1 MPKYRCWTQ
10 GAVECYSRGCVC
22 EGCET
27 FELIGKKCQMKKAV
41 IQLVASCGKPSD
53 DWEIPND
60 FNKIIDDVK
69 SKLSPVSS
77 ISVLQKQLPDKYLP
91 NSANL
96 TNLPNSKK
104 KGMKFMFD
112 EDLNLRYGNSLV
124 PMINAIKQGYESYED
139 LAKYTGK
146 DSHLLSVNF
155 SDFHKYLVKHNFVK
169 ENSDKTKKQAVIDF
183 IQSRLIDKEYT
194 EEVKLLR
201 SNAAKQDERKAA
213 TQGDK
218 PINDNSLI
226 PSDMPSELEEL
237 RNENETL
244 RKRIEELENQPK
256 QVVDFGAVKAKIIS
270 KIDELNE
277 KLKAIEL
284 LETTSFDV

>member
-1 MPKYRCWTQ
+1 MPKYIRWTQ

-27 FELIGKKCQMKKAV
+27 FELISKKCQMKKAV
-41 IQLVASCGKPSD
+41 IQLVASYGKPSD
-53 DWEIPND
+53 DWEIPNN

-77 ISVLQKQLPDKYLP
+77 ISALQEQLPDTYLP

-96 TNLPNSKK
+96 TNLTNSKK
-104 KGMKFMFD
+104 KGTKFMFD

-139 LAKYTGK
+139 LEKYGRMSRK
-146 DSHLLSVNF
+146 LLSVNF
-155 SDFHKYLVKHNFVK
+155 ATFFNMLTKHNLIK
-169 ENSDKTKKQAVIDF
+169 ENTDKTKKQAVIDF

-194 EEVKLLR
+194 EGVKQLR
-201 SNAAKQDERKAA
+201 SDAAKQDERKAGR
-213 TQGDK
+213 QEDK
-218 PINDNSLI
+218 PINDNSLT

-256 QVVDFGAVKAKIIS
+256 QVVDFGAIKLKITN
-270 KIDELNE
+270 KIDELN
-277 KLKAIEL
+277 
-284 LETTSFDV
+284 